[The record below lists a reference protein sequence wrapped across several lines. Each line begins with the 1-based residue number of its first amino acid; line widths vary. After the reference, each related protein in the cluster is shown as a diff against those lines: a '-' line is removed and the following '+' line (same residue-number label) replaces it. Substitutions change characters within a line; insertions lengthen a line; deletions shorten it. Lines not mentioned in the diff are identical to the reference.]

1 MINNYSKQQPISHC
15 TNQTRGKISSKFLVA
30 CTLMSLV
37 GCIRTLVAN
46 TGLSDLLK
54 SAFRSVEKML
64 SGNKL
69 QKNIRALSIMFKKNT
84 TVSPAG

>member
-1 MINNYSKQQPISHC
+1 MYKPDERKNFFQILGGMH
-15 TNQTRGKISSKFLVA
+15 
-30 CTLMSLV
+30 TLMSLV

>member
-1 MINNYSKQQPISHC
+1 M
-15 TNQTRGKISSKFLVA
+15 
-30 CTLMSLV
+30 
-37 GCIRTLVAN
+37 AN
-46 TGLSDLLK
+46 TGLSGLLK